1 MVKVRYKKQWL
12 KMRSKNRKVI
22 IRKVRRNKILKTQK
36 MKRQMVRMLKKI
48 IRLLRKKIIKTKK
61 IQKINK

>member
-1 MVKVRYKKQWL
+1 
-12 KMRSKNRKVI
+12 MRSKNRKVI